1 MSSELFNPRLLGPAA
16 LVKSEIEK
24 KNKEC
29 TRTGPTVTDPA
40 ESQTAFEVAD

>member
-16 LVKSEIEK
+16 LVKSEIE
-24 KNKEC
+24 NKEC

-40 ESQTAFEVAD
+40 ESQAFEVAD